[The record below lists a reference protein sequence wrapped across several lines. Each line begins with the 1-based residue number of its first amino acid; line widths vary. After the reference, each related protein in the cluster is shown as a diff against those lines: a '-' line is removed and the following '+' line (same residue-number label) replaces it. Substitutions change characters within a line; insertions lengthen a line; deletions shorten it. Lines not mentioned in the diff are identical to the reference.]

1 MKNKKFWI
9 SLLAGIMAVIM
20 LLGLVLSVLPAAQAA
35 SSSEIRDQ
43 INQLEED
50 EKALQEKIDALKQDQ
65 IDNKNDVRSLMDRK
79 ANVDQQIGLLRKKI
93 RNMDEQ
99 ISAYAVL
106 IADKQKELD
115 EKQAYL
121 KELREKSKDRI
132 RAMEEQG
139 EASYWEV
146 LFEASSFTDLLDRMT
161 MVEEIAASDKR
172 RMEEMKVAAAEVQA
186 AKLDLETEKQNL
198 EDNRAQLAADKAQQE
213 VLSAESQELLSA
225 AIAQGEEFEKLME
238 EYEEEHNKIGDEIAD
253 KEIEFE
259 DAEYSEYMATMTKPT
274 TAPTTA
280 PSKPSYNAG
289 VGGSGGG
296 TSVDAEGIEWVV
308 PVTYSYVSSAHG
320 WRIHPI
326 SGEYKWHAGV
336 DLAGSGIN
344 GRPIY
349 ASRGGVVIHAG
360 WYGAGGWTV
369 KIDHGDGFTT
379 VYMHMSDYIVSA
391 GDYVAAG
398 QTIGY
403 VGSTGGSTGP
413 HLHFEVRWN
422 GVDQNPMKYIG

>member
-9 SLLAGIMAVIM
+9 SLLAGIMALIM
-20 LLGLVLSVLPAAQAA
+20 ILSLILGILPAAQAA

-50 EKALQEKIDALKQDQ
+50 EKALQDKIDALKQDQ
-65 IDNKNDVRSLMDRK
+65 KENLADVREIMAQK
-79 ANVDQQIGLLRKKI
+79 ANIDQQIGLLRQKI
-93 RNMDEQ
+93 RNMDSQ
-99 ISAYAVL
+99 ISSYAIL

-121 KELREKSKDRI
+121 QELNEKNKERI

-139 EASYWEV
+139 ELTYWSV
-146 LFEASSFTDLLDRMT
+146 LFQSSSFADLLDRMN
-161 MVEEIAASDKR
+161 MVEEIAAADQR
-172 RMEEMKVAAAEVQA
+172 RLKEMKNAAIEVEA
-186 AKLDLETEKQNL
+186 AKSTLELEKVNL
-198 EDNRAQLAADKAQQE
+198 EASRTQLAADKVE
-213 VLSAESQELLSA
+213 LENLSAESQKLLSA
-225 AIAQGEEFEKLME
+225 AIAQGEEFEQLMDE
-238 EYEEEHNKIGDEIAD
+238 LEEEHNSIGNQIAN
-253 KEIEFE
+253 KEVEFK

-274 TAPTTA
+274 TAPTQ
-280 PSKPSYNAG
+280 PSHNT
-289 VGGSGGG
+289 GSGGNG
-296 TSVDAEGIEWVV
+296 GASVDGEGIEWIV
-308 PVTYSYVSSAHG
+308 PVTYSYVSSAFG
-320 WRIHPI
+320 ERIHPI
-326 SGEYKWHAGV
+326 EGIKKWHYGV
-336 DLAGSGIN
+336 DLAGPGIN

-349 ASRGGVVIHAG
+349 ASRGGVITYAG

-369 KIDHGDGFTT
+369 KIDHGDGFST

-413 HLHFEVRWN
+413 HLHFEVRYY
-422 GVDQNPMKYIG
+422 GEAKNPMNYIG